1 MKSPHVHAVDEADLA
16 RVYAFLEEHANS
28 SMFMLSNLA
37 LNGPR
42 VGPTMNSG
50 DFKIIEEDGKL
61 SAVFC
66 LTRRGNL
73 LAEAGGRTEFARAIV
88 ESCRAEPIAIV
99 GVLGEWT
106 LAQAIWSILRDS
118 PGFNERYAAKD
129 ILQALDLDEV
139 IVPALPIQVRQLGAQ
154 DFAEWDRLN
163 TAFCI
168 EEGLPL
174 HGTVT
179 DRQATFVGSTT
190 AQRWW
195 GYFEDGKLLAMA
207 GLNAVYKH
215 LGQVGGVY
223 TVSDRRRAGF
233 SRATMNALLADSA
246 HVHRLKRLILFTGVD
261 NHAARR
267 LYSSLG
273 FSTVGDYAL
282 LMCEPLQ

>member
-1 MKSPHVHAVDEADLA
+1 VKSAHVRAVDDADLP
-16 RVYAFLEEHANS
+16 RVCAFLEQHANT

-42 VGPTMNSG
+42 VGAAMTSG

-61 SAVFC
+61 CAVFC
-66 LTRRGNL
+66 LARRGNL
-73 LAEAGGRTEFARAIV
+73 FAEAGGRTEFARAIV

-99 GVLGEWT
+99 GVLGEWN
-106 LAQAIWSILRDS
+106 LAQAIWSVLRDS

-129 ILQALDLDEV
+129 ILQTLDLDEA
-139 IVPALPIQVRQLGAQ
+139 IHPPLALQVRQLRAQ
-154 DFAEWDRLN
+154 DFAEWDLLN
-163 TAFCI
+163 TAFCV

-174 HGTVT
+174 QGTVT
-179 DRQATFVGSTT
+179 DRQAMFVPSTT

-223 TVSDRRRAGF
+223 TLADRRRAGL
-233 SRATMNALLADSA
+233 SRATMNALLADSV
-246 HVHRLKRLILFTGVD
+246 HVHRLKRLVLFTGEH

-267 LYSSLG
+267 LYSSLS
-273 FSTVGDYAL
+273 FSTVGNYAL
-282 LMCEPLQ
+282 LMCEPLR